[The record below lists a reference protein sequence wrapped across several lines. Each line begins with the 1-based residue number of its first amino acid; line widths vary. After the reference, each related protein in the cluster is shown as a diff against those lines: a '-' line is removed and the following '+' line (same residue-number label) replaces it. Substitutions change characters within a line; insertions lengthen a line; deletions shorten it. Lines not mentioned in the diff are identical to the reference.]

1 MNAKETVAR
10 NMRRLRVARGL
21 SQETF
26 ADEAGIDRTYVS
38 RLERNKENPTV
49 AVLEKIARALNVE
62 IAALFADP
70 GPADEKPPSLP
81 AGRKKKT

>member
-1 MNAKETVAR
+1 M
-10 NMRRLRVARGL
+10 ARGL